1 MIYKED
7 QLILKKIEELE
18 RHIKEQAKVLD
29 DIEDRL
35 SKLEHK

>member
-1 MIYKED
+1 MTQQY
-7 QLILKKIEELE
+7 ILSKIEELE